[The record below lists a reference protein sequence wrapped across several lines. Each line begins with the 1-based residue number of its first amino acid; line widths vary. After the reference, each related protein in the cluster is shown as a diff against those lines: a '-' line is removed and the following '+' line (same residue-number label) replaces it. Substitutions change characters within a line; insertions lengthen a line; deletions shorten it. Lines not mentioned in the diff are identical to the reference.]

1 MANTTNWLN
10 ISATSGSSGET
21 ILTLSA
27 NKNLSLYDKRAEIT
41 AYNPVYNI
49 SAKTYVTIQSFAPI
63 IELSPAIIGVPDTGG
78 TFELNISANC
88 AWVISF
94 PDLVTSYSTSAGT
107 GNATVTLTVP
117 GTSADTTLVGNI
129 VVTAEGGQMSKTARI
144 EQYGQGVQLSVSHSE
159 ILFPDSGAVRYFTVT
174 ANCVYDVSVVSGDD
188 WAVVSPQSGYTGVS
202 SFIVTVDGTNTGTT
216 TREGIVRISA
226 PGVTRY
232 IMLYQNPKETRLT
245 AYYNATSTTNPT
257 ELYEVGTGF
266 SKAETPD
273 GTVIPGDS
281 YIFPDTGSNRVFYTM
296 TGTNIPAN
304 TFSGMSALTSV
315 VIPDNITTIG
325 EGAFRDCVN
334 LTSVTIPDTVTVL
347 PDNCF
352 NGCSSLTA
360 IPISESVTY
369 IGEGCFAGCTGI
381 ETVTIPTGV
390 TGIGA
395 GCFSGSG
402 VETIYAN
409 SPTPATIGNG
419 AFTSGNLQDI
429 IVPCAFFDA
438 YKTAWSA
445 YEEYMSCQDDEQLY
459 FTTDTSNVKGTGE
472 TRTITILNTN
482 IIQNRIGL
490 TLPSDFPSQGAY
502 VVDGNVIYLTYP
514 ANPSSTSTRTW
525 TIMVRA
531 TTKSGKDL
539 SGSYRITQ
547 NANVVYSIPYTA
559 DTSTV
564 AATGETRT
572 ITIDTSNLDPST
584 ISIGIEGATGVSYT
598 YENGVITVVFPRN
611 NTSGE
616 RDIVVTVTGQTV
628 GGTDAVASISYR
640 QDSDEIYLIPYTAD
654 TSTVDASGETRY
666 IYIDASNLVASSIT
680 ISSNGIQGVITSYDS
695 ATGIVTVIFPDNT
708 GSEYEIMSAT
718 ITIEG
723 ETTNGLYAVAIVE
736 YEQAGV
742 DISTIP
748 LTFAIKTDGYIRW
761 GQTNTVTTP
770 SKTISYSKNGG
781 GWVSIAS
788 SVVPS
793 RCPRINV
800 VAGDIIRFKGENT
813 TYGNSY
819 GDAMFQYSTA
829 EYNVYGNILS
839 MVYGDNYLNQSGTGV
854 FRQFFSREKIHS
866 AKSLILNYGSETA
879 GKYASMFEGCVYLT
893 QTPSLNATILTGG
906 GEYNYMFAGCRS
918 LTQLPTLPA
927 AVRLGIYNAA
937 QFGGMFAGCTGL
949 VTVPSD
955 YLPEII
961 PEDTERPGWTN
972 LTSGC
977 FGGMFRDCTSLKT
990 APDLPYTGLNDYCY
1004 TGMFS
1009 GCTSLTT
1016 APALPATTFKSP
1028 MAERMFQ
1035 GCYQGMF
1042 RGCTSLTT
1050 APALPA
1056 TALSESCYAGMFY
1069 DCTGLTEAPLL
1080 PATTLRKNCYST
1092 MFFNCSNLSAIT
1104 CLAEGVDSGITAE
1117 TAEDIAAETT
1127 RLWVSGVSPT
1137 GIFTKSKRGN
1147 MPWTT
1152 GKSGIPVTWRVEE
1165 YDPPR
1170 PEPEPVTVN
1179 TPLTF
1184 EIISRGN
1191 ISWSS
1196 EGTDYGSTIEYRLNE
1211 GNWTSISAIS
1221 GGTKIAVAAGDILEF
1236 RGDNLSYTITGTYSS
1251 FNSFQRSSA
1260 QFKAK
1265 GNIMSLISSTDFSG
1279 LTTFQS
1285 ARTFYGLFQYCYALK
1300 DVSEL
1305 LLPATTL
1312 AQSCYETMFQGCR
1325 SLTTTP
1331 TLPATTLADGCY
1343 NRMFFGCTGLTTAPA
1358 LPATALASSCYSS
1371 MFQECT
1377 SLTTTPTLPAT
1388 SLADSCYSSMFSN
1401 CTSLT
1406 TAPELPA
1413 RALAS
1418 NCYNGMFR
1426 GCTSLTTAPV
1436 LPVTTLASEC
1446 YAGMFQNCTSLT
1458 TAPALPA
1465 TTLAGSCYRSM
1476 FQGCTSLTQAPEL
1489 PATTLAT
1496 NCYTGMFQGCTSL
1509 TTAPVLPAATLP
1521 YYCYEQ
1527 MFYGCNNLNYVKC
1540 LATDL
1545 GDYGGSNVDRWLY
1558 DVASSGTFV
1567 TPSTTKWWTD
1577 DASGIPE
1584 GWTRI
1589 DSDA

>member
-94 PDLVTSYSTSAGT
+94 PDLVSSYSTSAGT

-129 VVTAEGGQMSKTARI
+129 VATAEGGQMSKTARI

-174 ANCVYDVSVVSGDD
+174 ANCVYDVSVVSGD

-202 SFIVTVDGTNTGTT
+202 SFTVTVDGTNTGTT

-325 EGAFRDCVN
+325 QGAFRDCVN

-419 AFTSGNLQDI
+419 AFTSGNLRDI

-490 TLPSDFPSQGAY
+490 TLPSDFPSQGSY

-525 TIMVRA
+525 TITVRA

-547 NANVVYSIPYTA
+547 NANVVYTIPYTA

-584 ISIGIEGATGVSYT
+584 ISIGIEGATGVTYT
-598 YENGVITVVFPRN
+598 YDNGLITVTFPENAGSSASGQRN
-611 NTSGE
+611 V
-616 RDIVVTVTGQTV
+616 IVTVTGKT
-628 GGTDAVASISYR
+628 TDRNNAYANIT
-640 QDSDEIYLIPYTAD
+640 YTQNYNY
-654 TSTVDASGETRY
+654 TGETRVFIVY
-666 IYIDASNLVASSIT
+666 RQSYNTPTKISYEKSWTKVELADGTDITADIKGKAGGQGEGGEWIQSGYGYDFGQDGFYGVYLTIPGKNIGSHSFSTCYNIMLVDIPNNFEIIFDEAFSPISSPTIISLGESLTYFGRKVFFESSIGKLLFKSQIAPTIYPGIEDSYSNLFYNINSGGTLFYPCGSNYSTYESVLEGEHSWSSAC
-680 ISSNGIQGVITSYDS
+680 ISE
-695 ATGIVTVIFPDNT
+695 T
-708 GSEYEIMSAT
+708 GSPVSSYTYSAY
-718 ITIEG
+718 ILGNLQPFKGEG
-723 ETTNGLYAVAIVE
+723 ETRTFKVGCLSDTGNTFSYSVSGPNGTTYTYTGDSI
-736 YEQAGV
+736 
-742 DISTIP
+742 
-748 LTFAIKTDGYIRW
+748 
-761 GQTNTVTTP
+761 TVTVP
-770 SKTISYSKNGG
+770 KNESSSLRDVTISVTATSFNGALVG
-781 GWVSIAS
+781 TGEITVAQILDE
-788 SVVPS
+788 SVWT
-793 RCPRINV
+793 
-800 VAGDIIRFKGENT
+800 VATYKVTST
-813 TYGNSY
+813 TTPTKILG
-819 GDAMFQYSTA
+819 
-829 EYNVYGNILS
+829 YGNI
-839 MVYGDNYLNQSGTGV
+839 SGRIYAR
-854 FRQFFSREKIHS
+854 FPD
-866 AKSLILNYGSETA
+866 GSERA
-879 GKYASMFEGCVYLT
+879 LEMGE
-893 QTPSLNATILTGG
+893 TG
-906 GEYNYMFAGCRS
+906 Y
-918 LTQLPTLPA
+918 
-927 AVRLGIYNAA
+927 
-937 QFGGMFAGCTGL
+937 
-949 VTVPSD
+949 
-955 YLPEII
+955 
-961 PEDTERPGWTN
+961 
-972 LTSGC
+972 
-977 FGGMFRDCTSLKT
+977 
-990 APDLPYTGLNDYCY
+990 
-1004 TGMFS
+1004 
-1009 GCTSLTT
+1009 
-1016 APALPATTFKSP
+1016 
-1028 MAERMFQ
+1028 
-1035 GCYQGMF
+1035 
-1042 RGCTSLTT
+1042 
-1050 APALPA
+1050 
-1056 TALSESCYAGMFY
+1056 
-1069 DCTGLTEAPLL
+1069 
-1080 PATTLRKNCYST
+1080 
-1092 MFFNCSNLSAIT
+1092 
-1104 CLAEGVDSGITAE
+1104 
-1117 TAEDIAAETT
+1117 
-1127 RLWVSGVSPT
+1127 
-1137 GIFTKSKRGN
+1137 
-1147 MPWTT
+1147 
-1152 GKSGIPVTWRVEE
+1152 
-1165 YDPPR
+1165 
-1170 PEPEPVTVN
+1170 
-1179 TPLTF
+1179 
-1184 EIISRGN
+1184 
-1191 ISWSS
+1191 
-1196 EGTDYGSTIEYRLNE
+1196 
-1211 GNWTSISAIS
+1211 
-1221 GGTKIAVAAGDILEF
+1221 
-1236 RGDNLSYTITGTYSS
+1236 
-1251 FNSFQRSSA
+1251 
-1260 QFKAK
+1260 
-1265 GNIMSLISSTDFSG
+1265 
-1279 LTTFQS
+1279 TFQS
-1285 ARTFYGLFQYCYALK
+1285 AGVQTIKYQMLLTASTLDGSMFDSVPNLLSVSVSTAITHITNGCFCRCDSLSAVSIPNSVTAISYDSESYYGGQQCFVDCP
-1300 DVSEL
+1300 SL
-1305 LLPATTL
+1305 LSIVIPDSVAYV
-1312 AQSCYETMFQGCR
+1312 SCYGPEGSIKNNNCVFCYNCPSLSSVTIGSGISPSNSFTSPFSHCG
-1325 SLTTTP
+1325 SLTEIYMRPSIAPRLSSDAILGTPSGTLYYPSGSDYEWWLEVLGWTGSP
-1331 TLPATTLADGCY
+1331 TL
-1343 NRMFFGCTGLTTAPA
+1343 
-1358 LPATALASSCYSS
+1358 
-1371 MFQECT
+1371 
-1377 SLTTTPTLPAT
+1377 
-1388 SLADSCYSSMFSN
+1388 
-1401 CTSLT
+1401 
-1406 TAPELPA
+1406 
-1413 RALAS
+1413 
-1418 NCYNGMFR
+1418 
-1426 GCTSLTTAPV
+1426 
-1436 LPVTTLASEC
+1436 
-1446 YAGMFQNCTSLT
+1446 
-1458 TAPALPA
+1458 
-1465 TTLAGSCYRSM
+1465 
-1476 FQGCTSLTQAPEL
+1476 
-1489 PATTLAT
+1489 
-1496 NCYTGMFQGCTSL
+1496 
-1509 TTAPVLPAATLP
+1509 
-1521 YYCYEQ
+1521 
-1527 MFYGCNNLNYVKC
+1527 
-1540 LATDL
+1540 
-1545 GDYGGSNVDRWLY
+1545 
-1558 DVASSGTFV
+1558 
-1567 TPSTTKWWTD
+1567 
-1577 DASGIPE
+1577 
-1584 GWTRI
+1584 
-1589 DSDA
+1589 

>member
-78 TFELNISANC
+78 TYELNISANC

-94 PDLVTSYSTSAGT
+94 PDLVSSYSTSAGT

-174 ANCVYDVSVVSGDD
+174 ANCVYDVSVVSGD

-202 SFIVTVDGTNTGTT
+202 SFTVTVDGTNTGTT

-232 IMLYQNPKETRLT
+232 IMLYQNPKESRLT
-245 AYYNATSTTNPT
+245 AYYNATSTTDPT

-296 TGTNIPAN
+296 TGTSIPAN

-315 VIPDNITTIG
+315 VIPDNITAIG
-325 EGAFRDCVN
+325 EGAFRGCVN

-490 TLPSDFPSQGAY
+490 TLPSDFPSQGSY

-525 TIMVRA
+525 TITVRA
-531 TTKSGKDL
+531 TTTGGKDL

-564 AATGETRT
+564 AASGETRT

-598 YENGVITVVFPRN
+598 YDNGVITLVFSKN
-611 NTSGE
+611 NTSSS
-616 RDIVVTVTGQTV
+616 RNINVTVTGQTL
-628 GGTDAVASISYR
+628 GGVAANASIAYI
-640 QDSDEIYLIPYTAD
+640 QEVGTFYEIPYTAD
-654 TSTVDASGETRY
+654 TSTVDMTGETRF
-666 IYIDASNLVASSIT
+666 ITIDTSNLVQSSIT
-680 ISSNGIQGVITSYDS
+680 VSVSGGTGVTTSYND
-695 ATGIVTVIFPDNT
+695 GIITIIFPGIS
-708 GSEYEIMSAT
+708 GSSEDFINYT
-718 ITIEG
+718 FLIEG
-723 ETTNGLYAVAIVE
+723 ETLNGNYAFANVE
-736 YEQAGV
+736 YDQYGT
-742 DISTIP
+742 DITAVP
-748 LTFAIKTDGYIRW
+748 LTFKILSGGSIVWKRLGVA
-761 GQTNTVTTP
+761 NNP
-770 SKTISYSKNGG
+770 EKTISYKINNGG
-781 GWVSIAS
+781 WRSITSDISSSAPEITVST
-788 SVVPS
+788 
-793 RCPRINV
+793 
-800 VAGDIIRFKGENT
+800 GDIVRIIGENGAYANV
-813 TYGNSY
+813 YGYNWFALKVTATNP
-819 GDAMFQYSTA
+819 DDKNAA
-829 EYNVYGNILS
+829 EYEVYGNILS
-839 MVYGDNYLNQSGTGV
+839 MIYGTGFTGYTTLPDRYYNFQHLFAGSKCCGAKHLILPSNVTMHCYEDMFSGCPLKYAPELPATIPASSCYAGMFSGT
-854 FRQFFSREKIHS
+854 
-866 AKSLILNYGSETA
+866 LIETA
-879 GKYASMFEGCVYLT
+879 PALHFTTFCHNPFITEDNVNASGSCSYMFANCSRLRTAPALVATELNTSCYEHMFEGCT
-893 QTPSLNATILTGG
+893 SLVQAP
-906 GEYNYMFAGCRS
+906 E
-918 LTQLPTLPA
+918 LPA
-927 AVRLGIYNAA
+927 ISLYPLPPSTRYDYGSSCYA
-937 QFGGMFAGCTGL
+937 GMF
-949 VTVPSD
+949 
-955 YLPEII
+955 
-961 PEDTERPGWTN
+961 
-972 LTSGC
+972 
-977 FGGMFRDCTSLKT
+977 K
-990 APDLPYTGLNDYCY
+990 
-1004 TGMFS
+1004 

-1016 APALPATTFKSP
+1016 APALPATT
-1028 MAERMFQ
+1028 
-1035 GCYQGMF
+1035 
-1042 RGCTSLTT
+1042 LT
-1050 APALPA
+1050 
-1056 TALSESCYAGMFY
+1056 ESCYAGMFNG
-1069 DCTGLTEAPLL
+1069 CTGLTEAPLL
-1080 PATTLRKNCYST
+1080 PATTLRKYCYST
-1092 MFFNCSNLSAIT
+1092 MFLDCSNLSAIT
-1104 CLAEGVDSGITAE
+1104 CLAEEVDSGITGD
-1117 TAEDIAAETT
+1117 TAEDIAAQTT

-1137 GIFTKSKRGN
+1137 GIFLRSKRGD

-1152 GKSGIPVTWRVEE
+1152 GLSGVPRSWRCEE

-1170 PEPEPVTVN
+1170 PEPGPVTVN

-1184 EIISRGN
+1184 EIITRGN
-1191 ISWSS
+1191 IFWSS
-1196 EGTDYGSTIEYRLNE
+1196 EGTDYGSTIEYKLNE
-1211 GNWTSISAIS
+1211 RNWTSIPAIS
-1221 GGTKIAVAAGDILEF
+1221 GGTKIAVGVGDILQF
-1236 RGDNLSYTITGTYSS
+1236 RGDNLSYKIAYSS
-1251 FNSFQRSSA
+1251 YNSFRRSTA

-1285 ARTFYGLFQYCYALK
+1285 AGTFYGLFQDCYALK

-1312 AQSCYETMFQGCR
+1312 ADDCYSYMFAHCI
-1325 SLTTTP
+1325 SLTTAPALSATTLANGCYSYMFMNSTGLTTAP
-1331 TLPATTLADGCY
+1331 VLPATTLAG
-1343 NRMFFGCTGLTTAPA
+1343 
-1358 LPATALASSCYSS
+1358 SCYRS
-1371 MFQECT
+1371 MFQG
-1377 SLTTTPTLPAT
+1377 
-1388 SLADSCYSSMFSN
+1388 

-1406 TAPELPA
+1406 TAPVLPA
-1413 RALAS
+1413 TTLAGS
-1418 NCYNGMFR
+1418 CYSYMFAHCTSLATAPVLPAATLAYDCYSGMFY

-1446 YAGMFQNCTSLT
+1446 YADMFWGCTGLT
-1458 TAPALPA
+1458 TAPVLPA

-1476 FQGCTSLTQAPEL
+1476 FRECTSLATAPEL

-1496 NCYTGMFQGCTSL
+1496 SCYDSMFRGCTSL
-1509 TTAPVLPAATLP
+1509 TTAPELPAATLP
-1521 YYCYEQ
+1521 YYCYER

-1540 LATDL
+1540 LATEL
-1545 GDYGGSNVDRWLY
+1545 GDYGGTNVDEWLY
-1558 DVASSGTFV
+1558 EVASSGTFV
-1567 TPSTTKWWTD
+1567 TPSTTGWWTD
-1577 DASGIPE
+1577 SASGIPE

-1589 DSDA
+1589 NSDV

>member
-94 PDLVTSYSTSAGT
+94 PDLVSSYSTSAGT

-174 ANCVYDVSVVSGDD
+174 ANCVYDVSVVSGD

-202 SFIVTVDGTNTGTT
+202 SFTVTVDGTNTGTT

-245 AYYNATSTTNPT
+245 AYYNATSTTDPT

-281 YIFPDTGSNRVFYTM
+281 YIFPDTGSNRVFFTM
-296 TGTNIPAN
+296 TGTSIPAN

-315 VIPDNITTIG
+315 VIPDNITAIG
-325 EGAFRDCVN
+325 QGAFRDCVN

-352 NGCSSLTA
+352 SGCSSLTA

-525 TIMVRA
+525 TITVRA

-564 AATGETRT
+564 TKSGETRTITIDTSGLVESSITISVEGATGVTTTYQNGTITVVFPYNSETNDKNIMIGVTARTTNDSVAAANINYTQRGGEIIYVIPYTADTSFIENTGETRT
-572 ITIDTSNLDPST
+572 ITIDTSGLVESSIT
-584 ISIGIEGATGVSYT
+584 ISVEGATGVTTSHSNNTITLVFPSNAEQGRAITVTVHMRPIQGDDAYAVIHYYQDGINAKGEYFSFKIET
-598 YENGVITVVFPRN
+598 DGVIKWCAEYAQHPESAIVRTIQYRIN
-611 NTSGE
+611 NSEWSDYTSSRGGTALPVSKG
-616 RDIVVTVTGQTV
+616 DIV
-628 GGTDAVASISYR
+628 
-640 QDSDEIYLIPYTAD
+640 
-654 TSTVDASGETRY
+654 
-666 IYIDASNLVASSIT
+666 
-680 ISSNGIQGVITSYDS
+680 
-695 ATGIVTVIFPDNT
+695 
-708 GSEYEIMSAT
+708 
-718 ITIEG
+718 
-723 ETTNGLYAVAIVE
+723 
-736 YEQAGV
+736 
-742 DISTIP
+742 
-748 LTFAIKTDGYIRW
+748 
-761 GQTNTVTTP
+761 
-770 SKTISYSKNGG
+770 
-781 GWVSIAS
+781 
-788 SVVPS
+788 
-793 RCPRINV
+793 
-800 VAGDIIRFKGENT
+800 
-813 TYGNSY
+813 
-819 GDAMFQYSTA
+819 
-829 EYNVYGNILS
+829 
-839 MVYGDNYLNQSGTGV
+839 
-854 FRQFFSREKIHS
+854 
-866 AKSLILNYGSETA
+866 
-879 GKYASMFEGCVYLT
+879 
-893 QTPSLNATILTGG
+893 
-906 GEYNYMFAGCRS
+906 
-918 LTQLPTLPA
+918 
-927 AVRLGIYNAA
+927 
-937 QFGGMFAGCTGL
+937 
-949 VTVPSD
+949 
-955 YLPEII
+955 
-961 PEDTERPGWTN
+961 
-972 LTSGC
+972 
-977 FGGMFRDCTSLKT
+977 
-990 APDLPYTGLNDYCY
+990 
-1004 TGMFS
+1004 
-1009 GCTSLTT
+1009 
-1016 APALPATTFKSP
+1016 
-1028 MAERMFQ
+1028 
-1035 GCYQGMF
+1035 
-1042 RGCTSLTT
+1042 
-1050 APALPA
+1050 
-1056 TALSESCYAGMFY
+1056 
-1069 DCTGLTEAPLL
+1069 
-1080 PATTLRKNCYST
+1080 
-1092 MFFNCSNLSAIT
+1092 
-1104 CLAEGVDSGITAE
+1104 
-1117 TAEDIAAETT
+1117 
-1127 RLWVSGVSPT
+1127 
-1137 GIFTKSKRGN
+1137 
-1147 MPWTT
+1147 
-1152 GKSGIPVTWRVEE
+1152 
-1165 YDPPR
+1165 
-1170 PEPEPVTVN
+1170 
-1179 TPLTF
+1179 
-1184 EIISRGN
+1184 
-1191 ISWSS
+1191 
-1196 EGTDYGSTIEYRLNE
+1196 
-1211 GNWTSISAIS
+1211 
-1221 GGTKIAVAAGDILEF
+1221 EF
-1236 RGDNLSYTITGTYSS
+1236 RGNNSYYSETRLNYSTFSGTTCKFSV
-1251 FNSFQRSSA
+1251 F
-1260 QFKAK
+1260 
-1265 GNIMSLISSTDFSG
+1265 GNIMSLINSTN
-1279 LTTFQS
+1279 FQS
-1285 ARTFYGLFQYCYALK
+1285 LESLSEIYTFNALFYGT
-1300 DVSEL
+1300 SNL
-1305 LLPATTL
+1305 L
-1312 AQSCYETMFQGCR
+1312 
-1325 SLTTTP
+1325 
-1331 TLPATTLADGCY
+1331 D
-1343 NRMFFGCTGLTTAPA
+1343 
-1358 LPATALASSCYSS
+1358 ASK
-1371 MFQECT
+1371 
-1377 SLTTTPTLPAT
+1377 LVLPAT
-1388 SLADSCYSSMFSN
+1388 SLKSHCYYSMFERCTSLVSGPTILPALTLADNCYSYMFYGCTSLTQAPVLPSTNLSGGSGCYFSMFQN

-1413 RALAS
+1413 TTLA
-1418 NCYNGMFR
+1418 NDCYHSMFS
-1426 GCTSLTTAPV
+1426 GCTSLI
-1436 LPVTTLASEC
+1436 
-1446 YAGMFQNCTSLT
+1446 

-1465 TTLAGSCYRSM
+1465 TYIPEQAYRYMYTKCTSLVKAPDILATSRIQPTSDNWTLASM
-1476 FQGCTSLTQAPEL
+1476 FQGCS
-1489 PATTLAT
+1489 
-1496 NCYTGMFQGCTSL
+1496 
-1509 TTAPVLPAATLP
+1509 
-1521 YYCYEQ
+1521 
-1527 MFYGCNNLNYVKC
+1527 NLNYLKC
-1540 LATDL
+1540 MLPEGNNGVGSGFSDWLKGVSAT
-1545 GDYGGSNVDRWLY
+1545 
-1558 DVASSGTFV
+1558 GTFV
-1567 TPSTTKWWTD
+1567 APSSANWTTG
-1577 DASGIPE
+1577 ANGIPA
-1584 GWTRI
+1584 GWTRV
-1589 DSDA
+1589 DA